1 MLYLPLKVL
10 SSPPMAKSK
19 YQASDIEVLEGLE
32 PVRRRP
38 GMYIGGTEGPQGLH
52 HLVKEIIDN
61 SVDEAM
67 NGHADSITVTIH
79 KDSSSITVEDNGR
92 GIPVD
97 IHPKFKKSALEL
109 VLTTLHAGGK
119 FSDRNY
125 SSAGGLHGVGAS
137 VVNALSEEMTATVWR
152 DGYEFRQSY
161 ERGKALG
168 ALKKGEK
175 IKKHGTRIYFRPDS
189 EIFRETRFDPARIE
203 RVVQEKAFLNK
214 GLYLKF
220 VNEISG
226 EKKEFCYEDG
236 IKSFLGITLER
247 LELKPIFPEVFNLER
262 DNGIKI
268 AACFCWT
275 ESTNE
280 RILSYVNGIHTPEGG
295 SHVEGFK
302 SGLSKALRNYI
313 SVHELAPKNLKIGGE
328 DLREGLHAII
338 SVQVPGSIQLQF
350 QGQTKDKLNNPEVE
364 EPVDNLIRTFENNL
378 NSTPNAANLVIERIL
393 NAVKARNAARLAAE
407 SVSRKVGVS
416 HRLNLPGKLADC
428 SSNRPDKCEIFIVE
442 GDSAGGSAKQGR
454 DRELQAVIPLRGK
467 VLNSVAASMEKLKEN
482 KELSDL
488 VSVLGCGFGDS
499 IKLDRLRY
507 GKVIILTDADADGMH
522 IASLLMAFFF
532 KFMRPLIDHGH
543 LYIAMSP
550 LYRLRYGS
558 GTKEEVF
565 WVFSD
570 DQKEAVLKKKGT
582 RANLHVT
589 RFKGLGE
596 MNPKTLWETT
606 LDPKTRT
613 LLRVKVEDAALAEKT
628 FESLLGKESSDRYE
642 LIQEHAH
649 RLELDI

>member
-1 MLYLPLKVL
+1 MSKT
-10 SSPPMAKSK
+10 K

-61 SVDEAM
+61 SIDEAM
-67 NGHADSITVTIH
+67 NGHADLICVTIH
-79 KDSSSITVEDNGR
+79 KDNNSVTIEDNGR
-92 GIPVD
+92 GIPTD

-137 VVNALSEEMTATVWR
+137 VVNALSEELEATVWR
-152 DGYEFRQSY
+152 DGNEFRQSY
-161 ERGKALG
+161 VRGKPQG

-175 IKKHGTRIYFRPDS
+175 TKKHGTKIFFRPDS
-189 EIFRETRFDPARIE
+189 EIFRDTNFDPERIE
-203 RVVQEKAFLNK
+203 KIVQEKAFLNK
-214 GLYLKF
+214 GLRLKF
-220 VNEISG
+220 INEISG
-226 EKKEFCYEDG
+226 DKKEFCYEDG
-236 IKSFLGITLER
+236 IKSFLAITLER
-247 LELKPIFPEVFNLER
+247 LSLKPIFPEVFSLER
-262 DNGIKI
+262 ENGIKI
-268 AACFCWT
+268 AICFCWT

-280 RILSYVNGIHTPEGG
+280 KVLSYVNGINTPEGG

-302 SGLSKALRNYI
+302 SGLSKAIRNYM
-313 SVHELAPKNLKIGGE
+313 SVHELVPKNLKIGGE

-364 EPVDNLIRTFENNL
+364 EPVDALVRSFENAL
-378 NSTPNAANLVIERIL
+378 NSTPNAAALVVERIL
-393 NAVKARNAARLAAE
+393 NAAKARNAARVAAE

-428 SSNRPDKCEIFIVE
+428 SSNRPDKCELFIVE

-454 DRELQAVIPLRGK
+454 DRETQAVIPLRGK
-467 VLNSVAASMEKLKEN
+467 VLNSVAATFEKLKDN

-507 GKVIILTDADADGMH
+507 GKVVILTDADADGMH

-550 LYRLRYGS
+550 LYRLRFGS
-558 GTKEEVF
+558 GSKEEVF

-570 DQKEAVLKKKGT
+570 AEKEAILKKKAN

-606 LDPKTRT
+606 LDPKTRA

-628 FESLLGKESSDRYE
+628 FESLLGKESADRYQM
-642 LIQEHAH
+642 IQEHAH
-649 RLELDI
+649 RLEVDI